1 MRRSENRMSS
11 NGTRKETR
19 GWEVNPTTQSGKM
32 INIDTDDVPIEAI
45 ESVSA
50 AVTVVAPMPT
60 PGMAPPPVP
69 GAPTTEVRA
78 RRSTLETFNEEMAV
92 LERPLENDV
101 EYIDEAPQPSRWR
114 GVALFAGIVLGMG
127 MGGGVILS
135 RRQPAVQPIAKAPQP
150 VAPAPVAAAPAPD
163 PAPAAAPA
171 AAAAE
176 APVLAAQVPAAAAA
190 PEAAAAA
197 AEDDEAAT
205 DGDAPAA
212 APPSHGAWTKVKSS
226 SHGKHAAGKSAHH
239 RSAKRAVAKRAGS
252 RR

>member
-1 MRRSENRMSS
+1 MSS

-78 RRSTLETFNEEMAV
+78 RRSTLETFNDEMAV
-92 LERPLENDV
+92 LDRPLENEV
-101 EYIDEAPQPSRWR
+101 EYVDEAPQPSRWR

-135 RRQPAVQPIAKAPQP
+135 RRQPAVQPIAKAPQA

-171 AAAAE
+171 AAE
-176 APVLAAQVPAAAAA
+176 VPVLAAQVPAAAPA
-190 PEAAAAA
+190 PEAAAAP

-226 SHGKHAAGKSAHH
+226 SHGKHAAAGKSAHH
-239 RSAKRAVAKRAGS
+239 RSGKRTVAKHAGS